1 MKMMPSSGG
10 NDQNDTMAQ
19 QMNMMNKTMPLF
31 SLVMCF
37 TVPVG
42 LGIYWV
48 MSSVVRL
55 VQQYFLNKHFDK
67 INLDDIIKKNEEKA
81 KKKREKLGIAE
92 NQIRNAAQMNTRTM
106 DAKANIQN
114 SAEKEAL
121 LEKAM
126 EAKANA
132 KPGSM
137 TAKANMVKDFN
148 ERNNKK

>member
-1 MKMMPSSGG
+1 
-10 NDQNDTMAQ
+10 
-19 QMNMMNKTMPLF
+19 
-31 SLVMCF
+31 
-37 TVPVG
+37 
-42 LGIYWV
+42 

-67 INLDDIIKKNEEKA
+67 IDLDDIIKKNEEKA

-126 EAKANA
+126 AAKANA
-132 KPGSM
+132 KHF
-137 TAKANMVKDFN
+137 TIFID
-148 ERNNKK
+148 R